1 MLIQEIMKKV
11 TKKFAGEFLTETK
24 GELNWCVFSFD
35 KKTGVRDFG
44 YGGYDFIHAFAVMT
58 MQLAKGFDVIL
69 TDKEGWEFSNNYER
83 NNHKRAT
90 YDVMKP
96 HMIVVDE
103 YSFEI
108 NKVK

>member
-1 MLIQEIMKKV
+1 MKKV

-35 KKTGVRDFG
+35 KKTGVRDFA
-44 YGGYDFIHAFAVMT
+44 YGGYDFMHAFAVMT
-58 MQLAKGFDVIL
+58 MQLSKGFDVIL
-69 TDKEGWEFSNNYER
+69 TDKEGWKFSNNYEW
-83 NNHKRAT
+83 NNHKRVT

-96 HMIVVDE
+96 HMIVVGE

>member
-1 MLIQEIMKKV
+1 MITKTVPLLWGLFKKPALEV
-11 TKKFAGEFLTETK
+11 INVFLT
-24 GELNWCVFSFD
+24 
-35 KKTGVRDFG
+35 DFFTVL
-44 YGGYDFIHAFAVMT
+44 YGGYDFMHAFAVMT

-69 TDKEGWEFSNNYER
+69 TDKEGWEFSNNYEW
-83 NNHKRAT
+83 NNHKRVT

-96 HMIVVDE
+96 HMIVVGE